1 MNPNNNQPDKLKII
15 EQLIML
21 NDDKVFE
28 QVEILINKKLQ
39 RTKLRPLSANDLEER
54 ALKSESD
61 IIANRVYSQEQ
72 AEELSKNW

>member
-1 MNPNNNQPDKLKII
+1 MNPNNNQPDKLRII

>member
-39 RTKLRPLSANDLEER
+39 RTKLRPLSPNDLEER

-61 IIANRVYSQEQ
+61 IKANRVYSQEQ

>member
-1 MNPNNNQPDKLKII
+1 MDPNNNQPDKLKII